1 MLRFV
6 YIIAI
11 SIIPA
16 CIAIYRLSHAAADDR
31 YSEDD
36 RYAEAVRT
44 INLLK
49 KKGKITTIA
58 DGIDNLPDNGGYL
71 MYSNHQGKYDAL
83 GIMYAHKQP
92 MSVLMDY
99 KKSKVILTTQFI
111 DALKGKR
118 IKPDDPRQQIRILN
132 EIAEEIKKGRRYLI
146 FPEGGY
152 TDNHNK
158 LQEFSNGCFRCAIKA
173 KCPIVPVCIIDSWKP
188 FGVNSLK
195 PVTTYVHFLKPIEYI
210 EFCNMRAAEIGE
222 LVKERIADK
231 LTEILGEC

>member
-6 YIIAI
+6 YIIAT
-11 SIIPA
+11 SIILA
-16 CIAIYRLSHAAADDR
+16 CIAIYRLSHVAADDR
-31 YSEDD
+31 FSEED
-36 RYAEAVRT
+36 RYAEAIRT
-44 INLLK
+44 IKLLK

-118 IKPDDPRQQIRILN
+118 IKPDDPGSRYVYLMRLQRRLSREDGILFFRKAVIQITIISCRS
-132 EIAEEIKKGRRYLI
+132 
-146 FPEGGY
+146 FQ
-152 TDNHNK
+152 TD
-158 LQEFSNGCFRCAIKA
+158 
-173 KCPIVPVCIIDSWKP
+173 V
-188 FGVNSLK
+188 FGVL
-195 PVTTYVHFLKPIEYI
+195 
-210 EFCNMRAAEIGE
+210 
-222 LVKERIADK
+222 
-231 LTEILGEC
+231 

>member
-6 YIIAI
+6 YIIAT
-11 SIIPA
+11 SIILA
-16 CIAIYRLSHAAADDR
+16 CIAIYRLSHVAADDR
-31 YSEDD
+31 FSEED
-36 RYAEAVRT
+36 RYAEAIRT
-44 INLLK
+44 IKLLK

-132 EIAEEIKKGRRYLI
+132 EIA
-146 FPEGGY
+146 
-152 TDNHNK
+152 
-158 LQEFSNGCFRCAIKA
+158 
-173 KCPIVPVCIIDSWKP
+173 
-188 FGVNSLK
+188 
-195 PVTTYVHFLKPIEYI
+195 
-210 EFCNMRAAEIGE
+210 
-222 LVKERIADK
+222 
-231 LTEILGEC
+231 